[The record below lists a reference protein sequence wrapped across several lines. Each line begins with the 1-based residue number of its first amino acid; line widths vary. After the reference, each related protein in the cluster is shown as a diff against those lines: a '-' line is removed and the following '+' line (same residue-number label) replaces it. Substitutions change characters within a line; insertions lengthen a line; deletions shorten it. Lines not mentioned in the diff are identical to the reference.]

1 MVRRR
6 YQLGRLCVSGKR
18 RAVWVGRYREDIMQ
32 PDGTIWR
39 VERSVRLGLV
49 SELKTQKNTPR
60 ALEPYLAK

>member
-1 MVRRR
+1 
-6 YQLGRLCVSGKR
+6 
-18 RAVWVGRYREDIMQ
+18 MQ